1 MKLGFMG
8 GCLNNQ
14 AGLAREQAYY
24 YILREMLK
32 SNSPE
37 YDTAISL
44 GFYTSYDQ
52 LPQAATNFIQ
62 AKSPDMLFLFLRPF
76 PLMALNKLWIKYDA
90 GNNVMARQWH
100 PALFNRQNM
109 NWPPMLTNYTLD
121 DVTTEPR
128 REKFGLRDMNL
139 LGGLFA
145 RLPAWTTTYLL
156 NEINAINSLCTSQN
170 RKMAL
175 ISLPQN
181 PESLLGNYVC
191 RLTNT
196 MLKARLHNIP
206 FIDIYFMGEK
216 YFESD
221 GIHYN
226 AAGHKL
232 LAETL
237 VDYINSEAIVFPQT
251 LPSTSQ
257 MQSV

>member
-1 MKLGFMG
+1 MRLGFMG

-24 YILREMLK
+24 YVLREMLK
-32 SNSPE
+32 QNSPE
-37 YDTAISL
+37 WGITISL
-44 GFYTSYDQ
+44 GFYTSYNR
-52 LPQAATNFIQ
+52 LAQATTQFID
-62 AKSPDMLFLFLRPF
+62 AKAPGVLFLFLRPF

-90 GNNVMARQWH
+90 GNNVMARKWH
-100 PALFNRQNM
+100 PSLFNRQNM

-121 DVTTEPR
+121 DVQAEPR

-139 LGGLFA
+139 LGGLIA
-145 RLPAWTTTYLL
+145 GLHTWTVRYLM
-156 NEINAINSLCTSQN
+156 NEIQALHNLCISQN

-181 PESLLGNYVC
+181 PESLLGNYIC
-191 RLTNT
+191 RLTNAA
-196 MLKARLHNIP
+196 LKARLQDIP

-216 YFESD
+216 YFEAD

-237 VDYINSEAIVFPQT
+237 VDYIRHPYIS
-251 LPSTSQ
+251 
-257 MQSV
+257 